1 MTLERESVPMVSRLS
16 PAHSE
21 FPDDLVV
28 AESPPLRRRS
38 VESEFSER
46 PLFVDKPSLF
56 RRGSRAFI
64 RFLFAVGIGVAGTLA
79 WQAYGENAK
88 QTVANWAAQ
97 QGWPLPWLS
106 DRAADEPGPP
116 APSATQTAARSA
128 AEPAAPAVS
137 SLEQKVEAIT
147 NSLAAVQQRVEQLA
161 AGQEQMAG
169 DIAKLHA
176 AEQEIRHQIAAIPPR
191 PAAAPA
197 AKPTPATVPP
207 ARPSTLPR

>member
-1 MTLERESVPMVSRLS
+1 MVSRLS
-16 PAHSE
+16 PAQSE

-28 AESPPLRRRS
+28 AESPSLRRRS

-46 PLFVDKPSLF
+46 SLFVDKPSLF

-64 RFLFAVGIGVAGTLA
+64 RYLFAVCIGVAGTLA

-88 QTVANWAAQ
+88 QTVASWAAQ

-106 DRAADEPGPP
+106 DRAADESGPP
-116 APSATQTAARSA
+116 APSPAQAVARSA
-128 AEPAAPAVS
+128 AEPAAPVVS
-137 SLEQKVEAIT
+137 SLDQQKLEAMT
-147 NSLAAVQQRVEQLA
+147 NSLAAMRQRIEQLA

-176 AEQEIRHQIAAIPPR
+176 AEQEIRHQIAAAPPR

-197 AKPTPATVPP
+197 AKPAPTAVP